1 MYSDRNFEIRPEYR
15 ERLPRVR
22 IHGARVVVQNAEPQN
37 ELDDAFSEIGAM
49 FIQGVAYL
57 FGLVVILFAACL
69 LAAIVGWL
77 WSFTL
82 TPQQQQLT
90 QERIYEYLQKARG
103 SPARPSGGGGS
114 SDSQPG
120 RSTPTQAG
128 AQDPPQIE
136 VVPTLGEEKGAAEA
150 PAFYDESQ
158 SLASRARNNPR
169 IIPAASALQVWGED
183 RFPGMVEARYDTLLP
198 DGSRGVIVWV
208 PAGAAAGVHE
218 STPGGTSLDQVW
230 GPTLFVL
237 RENECVVSGSFNLCV
252 MRGDS
257 SPLPEG
263 VQ

>member
-1 MYSDRNFEIRPEYR
+1 MYSDRNFNIRPEYR

-22 IHGARVVVQNAEPQN
+22 VRGARVEVPN
-37 ELDDAFSEIGAM
+37 ELDDAFSEVMAM
-49 FIQGVAYL
+49 FIQGFAYL
-57 FGLVVILFAACL
+57 CGLVVILFAACL

-82 TPQQQQLT
+82 TPQQRQLT
-90 QERIYEYLQKARG
+90 QERMYEYLQEARG

-114 SDSQPG
+114 SDPQPG
-120 RSTPTQAG
+120 RSTPTQTG

-136 VVPTLGEEKGAAEA
+136 VVPTLGEEKGAAVA

-169 IIPAASALQVWGED
+169 IIPAASALQVWGEV

-218 STPGGTSLDQVW
+218 STPSGTSLDQDW

-237 RENECVVSGSFNLCV
+237 RENECVVSGSIILCL
-252 MRGDS
+252 MNGES
-257 SPLPEG
+257 SS
-263 VQ
+263 

>member
-1 MYSDRNFEIRPEYR
+1 M
-15 ERLPRVR
+15 
-22 IHGARVVVQNAEPQN
+22 
-37 ELDDAFSEIGAM
+37 
-49 FIQGVAYL
+49 
-57 FGLVVILFAACL
+57 
-69 LAAIVGWL
+69 
-77 WSFTL
+77 
-82 TPQQQQLT
+82 
-90 QERIYEYLQKARG
+90 YEYLQEARG

-114 SDSQPG
+114 SDPQPG
-120 RSTPTQAG
+120 RSTPTQTG

-136 VVPTLGEEKGAAEA
+136 VVPTLGEEKGAAVA

-169 IIPAASALQVWGED
+169 IIPAASALQVWGEV

-237 RENECVVSGSFNLCV
+237 RENECVVSGSFNLCL

-257 SPLPEG
+257 SSLPEG